1 MDLRLSPEGDSLR
14 TRLRA
19 LRGNAG
25 GLKAASLRPAA
36 ILTALR
42 MLLDIYPRRFR
53 KDAALRDR
61 LLKAFVLTVI
71 PGADE
76 SCRNLTRMYYDADY
90 PFYPY
95 TGFLLYNLTARST
108 RLFGDA
114 FDRLDPA
121 RRTSVLVDALAADD
135 TTSRL
140 FKGAI
145 LMAQVSYYAGIYDPD
160 RGCPLI
166 EFPGR
171 NRGYSAAEI
180 SYPDPKEFLGT
191 ESVTDGNPP

>member
-1 MDLRLSPEGDSLR
+1 MDLRISPDRDSLV

-19 LRGNAG
+19 LRGNG
-25 GLKAASLRPAA
+25 GALNPASFRPAS
-36 ILTALR
+36 ILSAVR
-42 MLLDIYPRRFR
+42 MLLNLYPQRFR
-53 KDAALRDR
+53 KDATLRER

-71 PGADE
+71 PGADG
-76 SCRNLTRMYYDADY
+76 SHPDLTRMYYDTDY

-95 TGFLLYNLTARST
+95 SGYLAKDLTTRSG
-108 RLFGDA
+108 RLFGA
-114 FDRLDPA
+114 EFDRLDPA

-140 FKGAI
+140 YKGAI

-171 NRGYSAAEI
+171 NRGFSAAEV
-180 SYPDPKEFLGT
+180 SYPNATEYLGT
-191 ESVTDGNPP
+191 ESVPDGNPP

>member
-1 MDLRLSPEGDSLR
+1 MDLRISPDRDSLF

-19 LRGNAG
+19 LRGNG
-25 GLKAASLRPAA
+25 GKLNPASLRPAS
-36 ILTALR
+36 ILCAVR
-42 MLLDIYPRRFR
+42 MLLDLYPRRFR

-76 SCRNLTRMYYDADY
+76 SYPNLTRMYYDADY

-95 TGFLLYNLTARST
+95 TGYLLYTLTARSA
-108 RLFGDA
+108 RLFGSA

-140 FKGAI
+140 YKGAI

-160 RGCPLI
+160 RGCSLI

-180 SYPDPKEFLGT
+180 SYSNPKEFLGT